1 MSFSFFPNLA
11 EHLDSLHDALP
22 PSLQAYFTRQN
33 IQLLLRVVVII
44 STYTL
49 FRPHLESLFR
59 RATGTPD
66 QREEE
71 IKARV
76 ELARQQRERE
86 RRSAVPPGGVGA
98 GATVGVV
105 GRQQGTVYRVVSTQG
120 PGDGNAAA
128 PAQGTKGKAPKGGK
142 RTG

>member
-1 MSFSFFPNLA
+1 MSFFPNLA
-11 EHLDSLHDALP
+11 EYLDSLHDALP

-59 RATGTPD
+59 KATGTPD

-76 ELARQQRERE
+76 EAARQQRVPQG
-86 RRSAVPPGGVGA
+86 AVPPRG
-98 GATVGVV
+98 VGVV
-105 GRQQGTVYRVVSTQG
+105 GGHQGTVYKQGTVYRGVSPQGDGIAATQG
-120 PGDGNAAA
+120 G
-128 PAQGTKGKAPKGGK
+128 KGKATRGGK
-142 RTG
+142 RKG

>member
-1 MSFSFFPNLA
+1 MSFFPNLA

-59 RATGTPD
+59 KATGTPD

-76 ELARQQRERE
+76 ELARQQRDGVGRG
-86 RRSAVPPGGVGA
+86 AVPPGGVGA
-98 GATVGVV
+98 GVGVV
-105 GRQQGTVYRVVSTQG
+105 GGQQGTVYRVVSTQG
-120 PGDGNAAA
+120 RGDGNAA
-128 PAQGTKGKAPKGGK
+128 PAQGTKGKASKGGK
-142 RTG
+142 RKG